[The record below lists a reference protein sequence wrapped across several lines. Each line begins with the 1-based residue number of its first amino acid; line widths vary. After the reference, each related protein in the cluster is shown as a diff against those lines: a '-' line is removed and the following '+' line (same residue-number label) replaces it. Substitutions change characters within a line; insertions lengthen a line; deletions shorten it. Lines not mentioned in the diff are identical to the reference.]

1 MNKFWPK
8 TPLLVIAIAAS
19 LIGNNA
25 FAQKSARRPG
35 LWEIKSKTWLD
46 GKVRT
51 ATMGIDTATPE
62 MRKQIDSQTASRGFK
77 IVNDTPEGRTVNLCV
92 SQAQAL
98 KEPEVMTAAMRKR
111 GCDAVLIGKKPDGA
125 SMYEFTCAGNVSG
138 AGRGEMKLISPERYE
153 GFTEVN
159 NKGALQGPQLV
170 RNEIKARS
178 SHLAATKGY
187 RQKSLL
193 IFRGCS

>member
-1 MNKFWPK
+1 MNKYQPK
-8 TPLLVIAIAAS
+8 IRVLLIAVATLLMS
-19 LIGNNA
+19 DFA
-25 FAQKSARRPG
+25 FSQKSARRPG
-35 LWEIKSKTWLD
+35 LWEIKSKTLLD

-77 IVNDTPEGRTVNLCV
+77 IVNDSPEGRTVNLCV
-92 SQAQAL
+92 SQSQAQ

-170 RNEIKARS
+170 RNEIKARWLKKDCGVLKPAS
-178 SHLAATKGY
+178 DE
-187 RQKSLL
+187 Q
-193 IFRGCS
+193 RGQ